1 MFHSMLLSQSIFF
14 TYLMLAALIHPFFV
28 MLIDREKILQTTLS
42 QIMAE
47 SDEGL
52 TKPLRVIFMNEEAI
66 DEGGVRKELFQLLV
80 SQLFSLEFG
89 KQNPSEYMLLGS
101 DRMIT
106 TRHVIFL

>member
-1 MFHSMLLSQSIFF
+1 
-14 TYLMLAALIHPFFV
+14 

-89 KQNPSEYMLLGS
+89 TYSK
-101 DRMIT
+101 
-106 TRHVIFL
+106 

>member
-1 MFHSMLLSQSIFF
+1 MLYLELSCL

-52 TKPLRVIFMNEEAI
+52 TKPLRVIFINEEAI

-89 KQNPSEYMLLGS
+89 NQNGSEHMLLGF
-101 DRMIT
+101 DRIIT
-106 TRHVIFL
+106 TRHISVTYPF

>member
-1 MFHSMLLSQSIFF
+1 MFIEFIIYLDIPLFYSSIC
-14 TYLMLAALIHPFFV
+14 LILAALIHPFFV

-89 KQNPSEYMLLGS
+89 TYSK
-101 DRMIT
+101 
-106 TRHVIFL
+106 

>member
-1 MFHSMLLSQSIFF
+1 MFMEFIIYLEIPLFYSSAC
-14 TYLMLAALIHPFFV
+14 LMLAALIHPFFV

-89 KQNPSEYMLLGS
+89 
-101 DRMIT
+101 T
-106 TRHVIFL
+106 

>member
-1 MFHSMLLSQSIFF
+1 MFIEFIIYLDIPLFYSSIC
-14 TYLMLAALIHPFFV
+14 LILAALSHPFFV

-89 KQNPSEYMLLGS
+89 TYSK
-101 DRMIT
+101 
-106 TRHVIFL
+106 

>member
-1 MFHSMLLSQSIFF
+1 MSRNNVMFICSTPCIHLEVSYL
-14 TYLMLAALIHPFFV
+14 TYFMLAALIHPFFV

-89 KQNPSEYMLLGS
+89 K
-101 DRMIT
+101 
-106 TRHVIFL
+106 

>member
-1 MFHSMLLSQSIFF
+1 MFIEFIIYLEIPLFYSSIC
-14 TYLMLAALIHPFFV
+14 LILAALIHPFFV

-89 KQNPSEYMLLGS
+89 TYSK
-101 DRMIT
+101 
-106 TRHVIFL
+106 